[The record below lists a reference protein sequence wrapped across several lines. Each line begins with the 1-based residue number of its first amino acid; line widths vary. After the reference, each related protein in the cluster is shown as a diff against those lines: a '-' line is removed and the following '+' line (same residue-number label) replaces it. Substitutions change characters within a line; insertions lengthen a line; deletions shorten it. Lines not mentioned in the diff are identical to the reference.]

1 MKIVLA
7 TRNENKLREVKQFLE
22 PNGIEVVSLNEFPD
36 FPEIEETGETF
47 KDNATKKATEA
58 CMFTGMTALA
68 DDSGLEVDSL
78 NGLPGIYS
86 ARFAG
91 ENKSD
96 EDNNNKLLELLE
108 GLPEYQRKARFR
120 CVMAVATTECFVYTT
135 EGVCEGVIAEEPRGE
150 GGFGYD
156 PIFYLPEYEKT
167 FAELDLETKNK
178 ISHRARALT
187 GVLDIISELKI
198 MMEDEEEEEE

>member
-7 TRNENKLREVKQFLE
+7 TRNENKVREVKQFLE

-47 KDNATKKATEA
+47 QDNAAKKATEA

-198 MMEDEEEEEE
+198 MMEDEEEE

>member
-22 PNGIEVVSLNEFPD
+22 PHGIEVVSLNEFPD

-47 KDNATKKATEA
+47 KDNATIKATEA

-96 EDNNNKLLELLE
+96 EDNNNKLLELLK
-108 GLPEYQRKARFR
+108 GLPEYQRKARFK
-120 CVMAVATTECFVYTT
+120 CLMAVATTECFVYTT

-178 ISHRARALT
+178 ISHRARALN

>member
-7 TRNENKLREVKQFLE
+7 TRNENKFREVKQFLE
-22 PNGIEVVSLNEFPD
+22 PHGIEVVSLNEFPD

-108 GLPEYQRKARFR
+108 GLPENQRKARFK

-178 ISHRARALT
+178 ISHRARALN

>member
-1 MKIVLA
+1 MKLVLA
-7 TRNENKLREVKQFLE
+7 TRNENKVKEVAQFLA
-22 PNGIEVVSLNEFPD
+22 PHDIEVVSLNEFPG
-36 FPEIEETGETF
+36 FPEIEENGETF
-47 KDNATKKATEA
+47 KDNATIKATEA
-58 CMFTGMTALA
+58 CMFTGMTAMA
-68 DDSGLEVDSL
+68 DDSGLEVDCL

-91 ENKSD
+91 EGKNDS
-96 EDNNNKLLELLE
+96 DNNKKLLELLQGVPAE
-108 GLPEYQRKARFR
+108 QRAARFK

-135 EGVCEGVIAEEPRGE
+135 EGVCEGVIAEELRGE

-156 PIFYLPEYEKT
+156 PLFYLPEYKKT

-178 ISHRARALT
+178 ISHRARALS

-198 MMEDEEEEEE
+198 MEAEEEE